1 MCTLAL
7 SLVVYQTNM
16 ENQFSSSPLTTTYN
30 AKSIAVLPFVNLSA
44 DPENEYFSDGIT
56 EEIINALTKVANL
69 KVTARTS
76 SFAFKGKDQDIREIA
91 RVLGVANILE
101 GSVRKAD
108 NRVRITA
115 QLIQASDGF
124 HLWSR
129 NFDRELADIFTLQD
143 EISLLIADQ
152 IRENFGHIE
161 IEDHLISPQTS
172 NIEAYQLFL
181 KGKFF
186 LLTWNLTEIEKAIS
200 YFVRG
205 IELDTTY
212 EESYFSTAL
221 CYSILGAWGY
231 MDREEALRLA
241 NNYLLKGTQLEKN
254 SVSRYFCQAA
264 CQFWGYWDYRQAY
277 ENLQIAHRLN
287 PQDPEPIDF
296 MAEINRSV
304 GDFSSALALNSKG
317 LEVNPL
323 STNAYYTRAT
333 LYYLRGS
340 FPSALDTIE
349 KGLTLDPNFEL
360 LHHLNIAC
368 LILLGKKAALNTFI
382 ENNDLGPI
390 LPRCAKQL
398 YNLFHGEPVENNEIK
413 NTIDQIDRLSSPM
426 LYLWEVYLT
435 LYANQKEAAFERLK
449 LKVNTRIGQVVWFK
463 HDPLLAP
470 IRDELLF
477 KELVNN
483 SFPDNSLTNMLTLPD
498 LEDHKEVLSRSK
510 ISSYTTAL
518 VSQMEED
525 HIYRDTTLTLRTL
538 ADRINLH
545 PNKLSWLLNDKIGK
559 NFNDFVNEY
568 RVQAF
573 QANALNT
580 TNQHLTLL
588 GLAYES
594 GFNSKSVFNRFFKQS
609 TGTTPKAWVK
619 SHRREK

>member
-1 MCTLAL
+1 
-7 SLVVYQTNM
+7 M

-205 IELDTTY
+205 IEIDPTY

-221 CYSILGAWGY
+221 CYSLLGSWGH

-277 ENLQIAHRLN
+277 ENIQIAHRLN

-368 LILLGKKAALNTFI
+368 LILL
-382 ENNDLGPI
+382 
-390 LPRCAKQL
+390 
-398 YNLFHGEPVENNEIK
+398 
-413 NTIDQIDRLSSPM
+413 
-426 LYLWEVYLT
+426 
-435 LYANQKEAAFERLK
+435 
-449 LKVNTRIGQVVWFK
+449 
-463 HDPLLAP
+463 
-470 IRDELLF
+470 
-477 KELVNN
+477 
-483 SFPDNSLTNMLTLPD
+483 
-498 LEDHKEVLSRSK
+498 
-510 ISSYTTAL
+510 
-518 VSQMEED
+518 
-525 HIYRDTTLTLRTL
+525 
-538 ADRINLH
+538 
-545 PNKLSWLLNDKIGK
+545 
-559 NFNDFVNEY
+559 
-568 RVQAF
+568 
-573 QANALNT
+573 
-580 TNQHLTLL
+580 
-588 GLAYES
+588 
-594 GFNSKSVFNRFFKQS
+594 
-609 TGTTPKAWVK
+609 
-619 SHRREK
+619 